1 MVFESEK
8 VMFEIYK
15 ETVYNGHYRVVYF
28 TELGDH
34 NKEGDINHAMAG
46 EHYYD
51 GFINNFRRVEAK
63 QVIRKILQRLN
74 DGEQVSV
81 KEIDNELQPVMPLA
95 AKTGS

>member
-34 NKEGDINHAMAG
+34 NKEFDINHAMAG
-46 EHYYD
+46 EALHRSIPHRHQI
-51 GFINNFRRVEAK
+51 GNAVFL
-63 QVIRKILQRLN
+63 LQ
-74 DGEQVSV
+74 GY
-81 KEIDNELQPVMPLA
+81 
-95 AKTGS
+95 

>member
-15 ETVYNGHYRVVYF
+15 ETVYNGRYHVVYF

-34 NKEGDINHAMAG
+34 NKEFDINHAMAG

-51 GFINNFRRVEAK
+51 GFIKNFRRVEAK
-63 QVIRKILQRLN
+63 QVIQKILERLN

-81 KEIDNELQPVMPLA
+81 NEIETQLQPFTPQA
-95 AKTGS
+95 ANTGS

>member
-63 QVIRKILQRLN
+63 QAIRKILQRLN

-81 KEIDNELQPVMPLA
+81 KEIDNELQPFMPQA
-95 AKTGS
+95 ANTGS

>member
-63 QVIRKILQRLN
+63 QAIRKILQRLN

-81 KEIDNELQPVMPLA
+81 KEIDSELQPFMPQA
-95 AKTGS
+95 ANTGS

>member
-1 MVFESEK
+1 MGFESEK

-28 TELGDH
+28 TELGDL

-81 KEIDNELQPVMPLA
+81 KEIDNELQPFMPQA
-95 AKTGS
+95 ANTGS

>member
-28 TELGDH
+28 TELGDL
-34 NKEGDINHAMAG
+34 NKEFDINHAMAG

-63 QVIRKILQRLN
+63 QAIRKILQRLN

-81 KEIDNELQPVMPLA
+81 KEIDSELQPFMPQA
-95 AKTGS
+95 ANTGS